1 MNVTVTLLSKRFQ
14 KNHFE
19 RLVAALQL
27 DAYTCHQRTV
37 CPAAE
42 ALLILLRRL
51 AYPNRWCELTKLFG
65 RAEPEL
71 SMIFNE
77 VCIMFNWYK
86 NLHSCQEGSNKGYVQ
101 VPMTPVMGCKNWE
114 SNRWHFI
121 LRAPIC
127 FFTYN
132 TPRTNSG
139 CVPLQFLF
147 QCCSLQFKPFRIK
160 GPFFINFQLTSFNV
174 MG

>member
-86 NLHSCQEGSNKGYVQ
+86 YLHSCQEGSNKGYVQ

-114 SNRWHFI
+114 SKWWHFI
-121 LRAPIC
+121 LRVPIC
-127 FFTYN
+127 FLHI
-132 TPRTNSG
+132 TPQEKILD
-139 CVPLQFLF
+139 VLLF
-147 QCCSLQFKPFRIK
+147 
-160 GPFFINFQLTSFNV
+160 NFSFNV
-174 MG
+174 VPYNLNHSGSRDPCHGVTSQIKKPRK